1 MSYRPTCL
9 DLFCGAGGMSLGFE
23 EAGFDVIAGVEIDP
37 VHANVHSYN
46 FPNCKIYR
54 SDITELTG
62 ERIVQECGSIDV
74 VIGGPP
80 CQGFSLIGKRDE
92 NDSRNQLVMEFMRIV
107 SEIQPKYFVMENVS
121 GLTVGYG
128 KEYLE
133 QAIAYIESHGYCV
146 VKPYK
151 VLNAVD
157 YGVPQNRK
165 RLFLLG
171 YRSDQKAPDYPKI
184 FEKKI
189 TVQEAIGDLPD
200 IDAFECLIEDD
211 TVPFQVVPTSEY
223 AVYLHNTEK
232 DPTNYGIPR
241 VWDSSLLTGSLRT
254 NHTEESRARFH
265 ATPHGE
271 TEKVSRFHKLDPQ
284 GQCNTLRAGTDK
296 SRGAYTSP
304 RPIHPYFDRCISVR
318 EAERLHSFPDWFR
331 MHKTKWHGFREVGNA
346 VPPLLAKAVAA
357 QIIAAMGVIPSKPTV
372 AIELG
377 QEQQLKLSVG
387 QTLLS
392 LGQIP
397 HSSAT
402 KNTAVNKSANSRSN
416 YEQLSFF

>member
-1 MSYRPTCL
+1 MTGKQIIS
-9 DLFCGAGGMSLGFE
+9 DCG
-23 EAGFDVIAGVEIDP
+23 
-37 VHANVHSYN
+37 N
-46 FPNCKIYR
+46 
-54 SDITELTG
+54 
-62 ERIVQECGSIDV
+62 IDV

-92 NDSRNQLVMEFMRIV
+92 NDSRNQLVMQFMRIV

-128 KEYLE
+128 KVYLE
-133 QAIAYIESHGYCV
+133 EAISCIEKCGYSV

-151 VLNAVD
+151 VLNASD
-157 YGVPQNRK
+157 YSVPQNRK

-171 YRSDQKAPDYPKI
+171 YRSDQKMPVYPVKN
-184 FEKKI
+184 EKKT

-200 IDAFECLIEDD
+200 IDLYDCLIEDD
-211 TVPFQVVPTSEY
+211 TLAYSVTPTSDY
-223 AVYLHNTEK
+223 ARNLHDISN
-232 DPTNYGIPR
+232 DSTNYGIPR
-241 VWDSSLLTGSLRT
+241 IWDSKLLTGSLRT
-254 NHTEESRARFH
+254 NHSAESRARFH

-271 TEKVSRFHKLDPQ
+271 TEKVSRFYKLDPN

-346 VPPLLAKAVAA
+346 VPPLLAKAVAS
-357 QIIAAMGVIPSKPTV
+357 QIIFAMGITPIKPSIPV
-372 AIELG
+372 ALG
-377 QEQQLKLSVG
+377 EEDQLSCSVG
-387 QTLLS
+387 QALMEEKY
-392 LGQIP
+392 GKQEK
-397 HSSAT
+397 T
-402 KNTAVNKSANSRSN
+402 KI
-416 YEQLSFF
+416 